1 MKAIP
6 YRTLQQFTEGELSM
20 MIDVLNGT
28 IIDEFTVS
36 HVLRANIEDSF
47 LLYPGMYQEKWGLD
61 GSILIEKICILTD
74 EARIW
79 LTIWARAFW
88 DIEGRDLKDYVH
100 KGKGWRLTSDG
111 GEFQDA
117 RIR

>member
-6 YRTLQQFTEGELSM
+6 YRTLHQFTNGELSM

-28 IIDEFTVS
+28 IIDEGSVK
-36 HVLRANIEDSF
+36 HVLKANIEDSF

-61 GSILIEKICILTD
+61 GSILIEKICILTN

-79 LTIWARAFW
+79 LTIWAREFW
-88 DIEGRDLKDYVH
+88 DIEDLDLESYIAM
-100 KGKGWRLTSDG
+100 
-111 GEFQDA
+111 A
-117 RIR
+117 REY